1 MKFKHFLYLL
11 YIILAALVSAG
22 FLSSCSVYHNI
33 DTKGYTR
40 IVTTDTALVS
50 HNGTFKIVH

>member
-22 FLSSCSVYHNI
+22 FLSSCSVYHTT

-40 IVTTDTALVS
+40 IVTIDTSFVS
-50 HNGTFKIVH
+50 HLGTFKLVH

>member
-40 IVTTDTALVS
+40 IVTTDTTFVS
-50 HNGTFKIVH
+50 HQGTCKLSN

>member
-11 YIILAALVSAG
+11 YIILAALASAG
-22 FLSSCSVYHNI
+22 FLSSCSVYRNV

-40 IVTTDTALVS
+40 IVTTDTTFVS
-50 HNGTFKIVH
+50 HDGAYKHVH